1 MKKKIPELIGVI
13 HLPALAGAPGAM
25 GLHPAEALREAG
37 RRAVDE
43 ARALAKAGFGGLI
56 LENFGDAPF
65 YGESVPPETIASL
78 AVIAAAVREST
89 SISIGINVL
98 RNDAKAALAIAAVT
112 GCDFIRVNVLAG
124 ISATDQGLIQG
135 RAAELLRER
144 ERLGAEVAILAD
156 AGVKHARSLS
166 SDDLAV
172 EIEDLALRSGA
183 DGVII
188 TGKTTGRF
196 AERETLEAALA
207 AKRRH
212 RIAVWIGSGAT
223 AENIAEIRREGFG
236 VIVGS
241 DLRKAGR
248 AGAALDLNRL
258 RKFMQAG
265 RKPAKKDRL
274 SKGVKKRKK

>member
-1 MKKKIPELIGVI
+1 MKKKIPDLIGVI
-13 HLPALAGAPGAM
+13 HLPALAGAPGAA
-25 GLHPAEALREAG
+25 GLHPADALREAG
-37 RRAVDE
+37 MRAVDE
-43 ARALAKAGFGGLI
+43 ARALAKAGFGGVI

-65 YGESVPPETIASL
+65 YGAHVPAETVASL
-78 AVIAAAVREST
+78 AVIAAAVRESV
-89 SISIGINVL
+89 SIPVGINVL

-124 ISATDQGLIQG
+124 VSATDQGLIEG
-135 RAAELLRER
+135 TAAELLRER
-144 ERLGAEVAILAD
+144 ERLGADVAILAD

-196 AERETLEAALA
+196 ADRETLEAALT
-207 AKRRH
+207 AKRLH
-212 RIAVWIGSGAT
+212 RISVWIGSGAT
-223 AENIAEIRREGFG
+223 SENIAEIRREGFG

-241 DLRKAGR
+241 DLRKGGR
-248 AGAALDLNRL
+248 AGAPLDATRV
-258 RKFMQAG
+258 RRFMLAG
-265 RKPAKKDRL
+265 RKTPKKI
-274 SKGVKKRKK
+274 SSPKGVKKRKK